1 MPETLI
7 RYQERPLKIKKIY
20 RAMFKISINFDNK
33 FMNLTTL

>member
-20 RAMFKISINFDNK
+20 RDMFRISLNFDNK
-33 FMNLTTL
+33 FMHLPTL